1 MRKPITQLLQKA
13 IVFYTEACRA
23 KSPTIQDLITGIVE
37 ICKHV
42 HKKMQG
48 FGKRNKNLTR

>member
-23 KSPTIQDLITGIVE
+23 KSPTIQDIINGIVE